1 MNPVVTFK
9 IASQINSFISDS
21 LVNLGKQPSK
31 TAVRMVIWRLSNTG
45 VGTEVLNRYAKAL
58 KRPALWHE
66 TAVLMLQ
73 NLSRLIRA
81 TNLCATSFTPSE
93 IDSTLARREERSL
106 QDLASGVM
114 REAARNGYHLD
125 DALSYIVEC
134 RNIYVHSGIIPYII
148 ESGGVESGLNDF
160 LRHKFSDNH
169 VVLATRNVGVSMF
182 NEEGNP
188 EKYRALCNLIL
199 AVFSM
204 CFDSAK
210 PAVSRK
216 PLLYDIGLFFSVARN
231 VIAAAI
237 QMVFGTISAVF
248 VGGVGAIYATF
259 YICVI
264 GVIAIIILLVAKGVI
279 GLFADDT
286 KHNLAD
292 TTPEQLTEWMS
303 EMTPY
308 EQMHFLKFR
317 NSALST
323 LGITYKIGDDFATP
337 ADSVTLRIYEQ
348 FKDYPDPTVHPCAYV
363 LPNLESLS
371 RNAFFGWPMR
381 YQWGGEKLFT
391 QNKNKKERIR
401 TDSMPIYTGGYY
413 PIFSIGS
420 DRYANAANVVR
431 LADKLKT
438 YRKLDALILYNSN
451 AKNDADEV
459 KRALVAAGARSQQIR
474 MFCEPTSRSSITI
487 AIGGISNYR

>member
-31 TAVRMVIWRLSNTG
+31 TAVRLVIWRLSNTG
-45 VGTEVLNRYAKAL
+45 VGTEVLNQYAKAL
-58 KRPALWHE
+58 KHPALWHE

-73 NLSRLIRA
+73 NLSQLMRA
-81 TNLCATSFTPSE
+81 VNLCSTSFSPSE
-93 IDSTLARREERSL
+93 IDSNLARREERSL

-114 REAARNGYHLD
+114 REATRNGYQLN

-134 RNIYVHSGIIPYII
+134 RNICVHSGIIPYII

-169 VVLATRNVGVSMF
+169 VVLASRNVGVTIF
-182 NEEGNP
+182 NDEGDP
-188 EKYRALCNLIL
+188 KKYQALCNLIL

-210 PAVSRK
+210 PTVSRK
-216 PLLYDIGLFFSVARN
+216 PLLYDIGLFFSVARY

-237 QMVFGTISAVF
+237 QMVIGTISAIF
-248 VGGVGAIYATF
+248 VGGVGAIYAIF
-259 YICVI
+259 YICII
-264 GVIAIIILLVAKGVI
+264 GFIAIIILLIAKGVI
-279 GLFADDT
+279 GLFADNT
-286 KHNLAD
+286 THNLAD
-292 TTPEQLTEWMS
+292 TTPEQLTEWVS

-308 EQMHFLKFR
+308 EQMHFLKYR
-317 NSALST
+317 KSALNA
-323 LGITYKIGDDFATP
+323 LGITYKVGEDLATP
-337 ADSVTLRIYEQ
+337 ADSVTLCIYEQ
-348 FKDYPDPTVHPCAYV
+348 FKDYPDPTAHPCAYV

-391 QNKNKKERIR
+391 QNKSKKESVH
-401 TDSMPIYTGGYY
+401 TESMPIYTGGYY
-413 PIFSIGS
+413 PIFFIGS
-420 DRYANAANVVR
+420 DRYANASNVIR
-431 LADKLKT
+431 LADKLKK
-438 YRKLDALILYNSN
+438 YRKLDVLILYNSN
-451 AKNDADEV
+451 AKNDADKV
-459 KRALVAAGARSQQIR
+459 KRDLVAAGAKSQQIR
-474 MFCEPTSRSSITI
+474 MFCDPTSQSSITI